1 MPRRQNEEY
10 QYAVRRILQEK
21 LFNLKVNDP
30 GQNEFVKKRLKTLH
44 AFLQK
49 PYILLDSYMYMYVY
63 EGGLLADFGSS

>member
-10 QYAVRRILQEK
+10 QYAVRRILQE

-44 AFLQK
+44 AFPSLK
-49 PYILLDSYMYMYVY
+49 RVLLS
-63 EGGLLADFGSS
+63 G